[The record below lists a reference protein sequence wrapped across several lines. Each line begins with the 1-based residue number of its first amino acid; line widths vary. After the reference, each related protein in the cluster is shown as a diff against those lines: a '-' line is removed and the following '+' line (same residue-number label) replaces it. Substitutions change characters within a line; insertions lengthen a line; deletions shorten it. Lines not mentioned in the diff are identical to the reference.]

1 MHVFRAMIIGGKAF
15 NIALFCGALLL
26 GAGCRTT
33 YYKTME
39 SFGVHKRDI
48 LKDNVEE
55 ARDSQKKAAEQF
67 KDALTRLR
75 ELYGSPGGDLEK
87 VYDKLQTD
95 FDRSSTRAGVV
106 KERIR
111 KVETVA
117 GDLFKEWEQEITTI
131 QSSTLAADSR
141 AKLRDTRQKYES
153 LHSAMTRAEASMDPV
168 IAQFRD
174 QVLYLKHNLN
184 AQAIGALRGETLDI
198 EKEIQRLISD
208 MNTSIQ
214 EADRFIEGLK

>member
-1 MHVFRAMIIGGKAF
+1 MMILGKGRCVGLLA
-15 NIALFCGALLL
+15 ATLLFAT
-26 GAGCRTT
+26 GCRTT

-39 SFGVHKRDI
+39 KFGVYKRDI
-48 LKDNVEE
+48 LKENVEE
-55 ARDSQKKAAEQF
+55 ARDEQKKATEQF

-87 VYDKLQTD
+87 IYDKLQAD
-95 FDRSSTRAGVV
+95 FNRSNTRATAV

-111 KVETVA
+111 KVETVST
-117 GDLFKEWEQEITTI
+117 DLFKEWEQEIGTM
-131 QSSTLAADSR
+131 QSAKLAADSR
-141 AKLRDTRQKYES
+141 EKLRSTREKYEA
-153 LHSAMTRAEASMDPV
+153 LHSAMTRAEASMEPV
-168 IAQFRD
+168 LSQFKD

-198 EKEIQRLISD
+198 EKEIQRLITD
-208 MNTSIQ
+208 MNASIQ